1 MPTSDEYEINNS
13 TSNADSLLS
22 QENSVSDIQNTENVQ
37 EVSSITLE
45 DFKNLNNNIC
55 LGFSSLLVVLGII
68 SGLFVGYIFKGIF
81 RQ

>member
-13 TSNADSLLS
+13 ISNTDSLLS
-22 QENSVSDIQNTENVQ
+22 QENSVFDIQNIENAQ

>member
-13 TSNADSLLS
+13 TSNTDSLLF
-22 QENSVSDIQNTENVQ
+22 QENDISDIQATENVQ
-37 EVSSITLE
+37 DVSAITLE

>member
-1 MPTSDEYEINNS
+1 MPTSDELENIIS
-13 TSNADSLLS
+13 TGNTDSSLS
-22 QENSVSDIQNTENVQ
+22 QENNISDIQATENVQ

-45 DFKNLNNNIC
+45 DFKNLNNNIV